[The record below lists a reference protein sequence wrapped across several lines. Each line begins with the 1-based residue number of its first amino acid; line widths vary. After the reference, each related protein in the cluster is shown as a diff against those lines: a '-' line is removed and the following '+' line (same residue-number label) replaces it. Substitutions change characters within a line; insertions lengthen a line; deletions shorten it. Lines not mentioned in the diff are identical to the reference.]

1 MYLSAWR
8 VKFYT
13 GLPTIYTAVQNE
25 KAVTAYFSRKQ
36 FLSFD
41 LAQVGYCAVLGTCF
55 RRTGPVSL
63 SCGLDDHEP
72 VFEQHCVGTTLFLCY
87 WWCSLIGWICIYCS
101 DACRGMVVFSSA
113 SSERADRHE
122 HDTHAKD
129 S

>member
-72 VFEQHCVGTTLFLCY
+72 VLEQHCFFVY
-87 WWCSLIGWICIYCS
+87 WWCSLIGWIW
-101 DACRGMVVFSSA
+101 
-113 SSERADRHE
+113 ADRHE
-122 HDTHAKD
+122 HDTHAMD